1 MPLSDENCPWIK
13 HPWME
18 PEEISLKGQ
27 KHYTSSCTCQCMCI
41 IYIPVAQNRPAEICK
56 YIWIYGAGDEK

>member
-1 MPLSDENCPWIK
+1 
-13 HPWME
+13 ME